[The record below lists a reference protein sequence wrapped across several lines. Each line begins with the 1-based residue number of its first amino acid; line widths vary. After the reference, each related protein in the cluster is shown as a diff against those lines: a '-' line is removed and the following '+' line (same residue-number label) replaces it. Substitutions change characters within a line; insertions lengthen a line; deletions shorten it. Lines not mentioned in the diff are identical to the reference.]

1 MYRLFLATRYL
12 LSRPINLL
20 GMGGVTLG
28 VWALIVVVSIFSGF
42 LRVVGEH
49 VRSASADIS
58 VWFLPES
65 ARFAPLQKAILEIP
79 NVAATAPRLV
89 HFGLLNRPG
98 EQPSPPP
105 LLGRGALQG
114 GDTPFVFVLGIDP
127 ERDRATTALDSWLL
141 AVAPGNRVKDPS
153 HPLARIDG
161 RPAILLGEQ
170 RMRNSGLRIGDL
182 LAVST
187 GRVERGADGGRSL
200 VQVTAESVGGSGR
213 DAPVFV
219 VAGAYHTQHTGYDGN
234 NALVHID
241 DLRAMLGLAPDAVQE
256 IAVKVQDT
264 ASTEVTAERIERA
277 VRRELG
283 YESGSLQR
291 APLAYAWRERHRGFL
306 EGVEWQRAL
315 MKIILIVIM
324 ITAAVLM
331 YATLS
336 MMVAEKTSD
345 IGILCAL
352 GGSPRG
358 VMTVF
363 LACGLSITVCGIVV
377 GTAAGC
383 VSAIYLEEFRQFVL
397 WLCGIDL
404 FPVKVY
410 NLDRVP
416 HELDP
421 LWILQ
426 VAAMAIAVGTVVSA
440 LPALRAARH
449 DPLVSL
455 RGN

>member
-1 MYRLFLATRYL
+1 MYRLFLAARYL

-20 GMGGVTLG
+20 GIGGVTLG

-49 VRSASADIS
+49 VRSASADVS
-58 VWFLPES
+58 VWFLPDN
-65 ARFAPLQKAILEIP
+65 ARFEKLKTAIEEDP
-79 NVAATAPRLV
+79 NVASCAPRLV

-98 EQPSPPP
+98 AIPPPPP

-114 GDTPFVFVLGIDP
+114 GDTPFVSVLGIDP
-127 ERDRATTALDSWLL
+127 ELERNTTSFDSWLL
-141 AVAPGNRVKDPS
+141 AVAGERRVKDTQK
-153 HPLARIDG
+153 PLARIDG
-161 RPAILLGEQ
+161 LPAILLGEE
-170 RMRNSGLRIGDL
+170 RMIGSGLRIGDR
-182 LAVST
+182 LALST
-187 GRVERGADGGRSL
+187 GRIERGADGGRSL
-200 VQVTAESVGGSGR
+200 VQVTGDTVGGSKQ

-219 VAGAYHTQHTGYDGN
+219 VAGAFHTQHTGYDGN
-234 NALVHID
+234 TAFVHVE
-241 DLRAMLGLAPDAVQE
+241 DLRAMLSLPPDAVQE
-256 IAVKVQDT
+256 VSVKVKDAADT
-264 ASTEVTAERIERA
+264 EATADRVERA

-283 YESGSLQR
+283 FDRGTFQR
-291 APLAYAWRERHRGFL
+291 APLAYSWRERHQGFF

-324 ITAAVLM
+324 VVAAVLM

-363 LACGLSITVCGIVV
+363 LSCGLSITAVGIVL
-377 GTAAGC
+377 GTLIGC
-383 VSAIYLEEFRQFVL
+383 VSAVYLEEFRQFVL
-397 WLCGIDL
+397 WLSGVDL
-404 FPVKVY
+404 FPVKAY

-416 HELDP
+416 HELDA

-426 VAAMAIAVGTVVSA
+426 VAGVALLVGAVVSA
-440 LPALRAARH
+440 LPAFRAARH

>member
-1 MYRLFLATRYL
+1 VSVLFLPDNARY
-12 LSRPINLL
+12 
-20 GMGGVTLG
+20 G
-28 VWALIVVVSIFSGF
+28 
-42 LRVVGEH
+42 
-49 VRSASADIS
+49 
-58 VWFLPES
+58 
-65 ARFAPLQKAILEIP
+65 PLQRALGNDD

-89 HFGLLNRPG
+89 HFGLVNRPD
-98 EQPSPPP
+98 QPPPPPP

-114 GDTPFVFVLGIDP
+114 GDTPFLFLLGVDP
-127 ERDRATTALDSWLL
+127 AQERGATGFRGWLE
-141 AVAPGNRVKDPS
+141 AVAAERRVADLD
-153 HPLARIDG
+153 HPFARIDG
-161 RPAILLGEQ
+161 LPTILLGED
-170 RMRNSGLRIGDL
+170 RMRSSGLRPGDHVL
-182 LAVST
+182 VNT
-187 GRVERGADGGRSL
+187 GRVERGDGGARGL
-200 VQVTAESVGGSGR
+200 VQVTRPGQGGETV
-213 DAPVFV
+213 PEFV
-219 VAGAYHTQHTGYDGN
+219 VAGAYRTQHTGYDGN

-241 DLRAMLGLAPDAVQE
+241 DLRAMLDLPPDAVQE
-256 IAVKVQDT
+256 VAVKVID
-264 ASTEVTAERIERA
+264 ASTTEETAERVERA

-291 APLAYAWRERHRGFL
+291 APLAYSWRERHRGFL
-306 EGVEWQRAL
+306 DGVEWQRAL

-363 LACGLSITVCGIVV
+363 LACGLSITLCGIVL
-377 GTAAGC
+377 GTAFGC
-383 VSAIYLEEFRQFVL
+383 AAAIYLEEFRQFVL
-397 WLCGIDL
+397 WLCGVDL

-449 DPLVSL
+449 DPLISL
-455 RGN
+455 RGS

>member
-1 MYRLFLATRYL
+1 MYRLFLAARYL

-20 GMGGVTLG
+20 GIGGVTLG

-49 VRSASADIS
+49 VRSASADVS
-58 VWFLPES
+58 VWFLPDS
-65 ARFAPLQKAILEIP
+65 ARFHDLQTAIDEVP
-79 NVAATAPRLV
+79 NVAACSPRLV

-98 EQPSPPP
+98 ETPPPPP
-105 LLGRGALQG
+105 LLGRGAMQG
-114 GDTPFVFVLGIDP
+114 GDTPFVSVLGVDP
-127 ERDRATTALDSWLL
+127 DLDRKTTALDAWLV
-141 AVAPGNRVKDPS
+141 AVATELRVKDLQK
-153 HPLARIDG
+153 PLARIDG
-161 RPAILLGEQ
+161 LPAILLGEE
-170 RMRNSGLRIGDL
+170 RMARSGLRIGDK
-182 LAVST
+182 LALST
-187 GRVERGADGGRSL
+187 GRVERGEGGGRSL
-200 VQVTAESVGGSGR
+200 VQVTGEAIGGNR
-213 DAPVFV
+213 QDAPVFV
-219 VAGAYHTQHTGYDGN
+219 VAGAFHTRHTGYDGN
-234 NALVHID
+234 TAFVHIE
-241 DLRAMLGLAPDAVQE
+241 DLRAMLSLPPDAVQE
-256 IAVKVQDT
+256 ISVKVEDPADT
-264 ASTEVTAERIERA
+264 EATADRVQRA

-283 YESGSLQR
+283 FERGQFQR
-291 APLAYAWRERHRGFL
+291 APLAYSWHERHRGFL

-324 ITAAVLM
+324 VVAAVLM

-363 LACGLSITVCGIVV
+363 LSCGLSITAIGIVL
-377 GTAAGC
+377 GTVIGC
-383 VSAIYLEEFRQFVL
+383 LSAIYLEEFRQFVL
-397 WLCGIDL
+397 WLAGVDL

-426 VAAMAIAVGTVVSA
+426 VAGVALLVGAIVSA
-440 LPALRAARH
+440 LPAFRAARH

-455 RGN
+455 RGS

>member
-1 MYRLFLATRYL
+1 MYRLFLAARYL

-20 GMGGVTLG
+20 GIGGVTLG

-58 VWFLPES
+58 VWFLPDD
-65 ARFAPLQKAILEIP
+65 ARFGDLKVAIEEVA
-79 NVAATAPRLV
+79 NVSACSPRLV

-98 EQPSPPP
+98 EAPPPPP
-105 LLGRGALQG
+105 LLGRGAMQG
-114 GDTPFVFVLGIDP
+114 GDTPFVSVLGVDP
-127 ERDRATTALDSWLL
+127 ELDRKTTALDDWLV
-141 AVAPGNRVKDPS
+141 AVAPGMRVKDPRN
-153 HPLARIDG
+153 PLARIDG
-161 RPAILLGEQ
+161 MPAILLGEE
-170 RMRNSGLRIGDL
+170 RMARGGLRIGDK
-182 LAVST
+182 LALST
-187 GRVERGADGGRSL
+187 GRVERSADGGRSL
-200 VQVTAESVGGSGR
+200 VQVTGEKLGGSKQE
-213 DAPVFV
+213 APVFV
-219 VAGAYHTQHTGYDGN
+219 IAGAFHTRHTGYDGN
-234 NALVHID
+234 TAFVHIE
-241 DLRAMLGLAPDAVQE
+241 DLRSMLSLPSDAVQE
-256 IAVKVQDT
+256 ISVKVEDT
-264 ASTEVTAERIERA
+264 SLTDATAQGVRRA
-277 VRRELG
+277 VRRQLG
-283 YESGSLQR
+283 MTGGSSQR
-291 APLAYAWRERHRGFL
+291 GPEAYSWRERHRGFL

-324 ITAAVLM
+324 VVAAVLM

-352 GGSPRG
+352 GGSPGG

-363 LACGLSITVCGIVV
+363 LSCGLSITSIGIVL
-377 GTAAGC
+377 GTGIGC
-383 VSAIYLEEFRQFVL
+383 LSAVYLEEFRQFVL
-397 WLCGIDL
+397 WLCDVDL

-426 VAAMAIAVGTVVSA
+426 VAAVAILVGAVVSA

>member
-1 MYRLFLATRYL
+1 MYRLFLASRYL

-20 GMGGVTLG
+20 GIGGVTLG

-49 VRSASADIS
+49 VRSASADVS
-58 VWFLPES
+58 VWFLPDN
-65 ARFAPLQKAILEIP
+65 ARFDQLRTAIEELP
-79 NVAATAPRLV
+79 NVQKCAPRLV

-98 EQPSPPP
+98 EIPPP
-105 LLGRGALQG
+105 PPILGRGALQG
-114 GDTPFVFVLGIDP
+114 GDTPFVSVLGVDP
-127 ERDRATTALDSWLL
+127 ELERGTTAFADWIAKVGEPL
-141 AVAPGNRVKDPS
+141 RCKDQA

-161 RPAILLGEQ
+161 LPAILLGEE
-170 RMRNSGLRIGDL
+170 RMAQSGLRIGDR
-182 LAVST
+182 LALST
-187 GRVERGADGGRSL
+187 GRIERGMDGGRSL
-200 VQVTAESVGGSGR
+200 VQVTNAAVGGDGK

-219 VAGAYHTQHTGYDGN
+219 IAGAFHTQHTGYDGN
-234 NALVHID
+234 TAFVHIE
-241 DLRAMLGLAPDAVQE
+241 DLRTMLSLEPDAVQE
-256 IAVKVQDT
+256 VSVRVVDASDT
-264 ASTEVTAERIERA
+264 EATAQRIERA

-283 YESGSLQR
+283 FESGKLQR
-291 APLAYAWRERHRGFL
+291 APLAYSWRERHRGFL

-324 ITAAVLM
+324 VVAAVLM

-363 LACGLSITVCGIVV
+363 LSCGLSITGVGIAL
-377 GTAAGC
+377 GTAIGC
-383 VSAIYLEEFRQFVL
+383 LSAVYLEEFRQFVL
-397 WLCGIDL
+397 WLSGVDL

-426 VAAMAIAVGTVVSA
+426 VAGVATLVGAVVSA

-449 DPLVSL
+449 DPLISL

>member
-28 VWALIVVVSIFSGF
+28 GWALIVVVSIFSGF

-161 RPAILLGEQ
+161 RPAI
-170 RMRNSGLRIGDL
+170 N
-182 LAVST
+182 
-187 GRVERGADGGRSL
+187 
-200 VQVTAESVGGSGR
+200 
-213 DAPVFV
+213 
-219 VAGAYHTQHTGYDGN
+219 
-234 NALVHID
+234 
-241 DLRAMLGLAPDAVQE
+241 
-256 IAVKVQDT
+256 IA
-264 ASTEVTAERIERA
+264 A
-277 VRRELG
+277 
-283 YESGSLQR
+283 
-291 APLAYAWRERHRGFL
+291 
-306 EGVEWQRAL
+306 
-315 MKIILIVIM
+315 
-324 ITAAVLM
+324 
-331 YATLS
+331 
-336 MMVAEKTSD
+336 
-345 IGILCAL
+345 
-352 GGSPRG
+352 
-358 VMTVF
+358 
-363 LACGLSITVCGIVV
+363 
-377 GTAAGC
+377 
-383 VSAIYLEEFRQFVL
+383 
-397 WLCGIDL
+397 
-404 FPVKVY
+404 
-410 NLDRVP
+410 
-416 HELDP
+416 
-421 LWILQ
+421 
-426 VAAMAIAVGTVVSA
+426 TVVNSSR
-440 LPALRAARH
+440 L
-449 DPLVSL
+449 
-455 RGN
+455 

>member
-1 MYRLFLATRYL
+1 MYRLFLGLRYL

-20 GMGGVTLG
+20 GTGGVTLG

-42 LRVVGEH
+42 LKVVGEH
-49 VRSASADIS
+49 VRAASADVS
-58 VWFLPES
+58 VWFLPDS
-65 ARFAPLQKAILEIP
+65 ARFGPLRQAIEEDP
-79 NVAATAPRLV
+79 NVDEAAPRLV
-89 HFGLLNRPG
+89 HFALLNRPG
-98 EQPSPPP
+98 EAPPP
-105 LLGRGALQG
+105 PPILGRGALQG

-127 ERDRATTALDSWLL
+127 DRERETTDFQSWLT
-141 AVAPGNRVKDPS
+141 AVAKENRPS
-153 HPLARIDG
+153 DLDHPLARVDG

-170 RMRNSGLRIGDL
+170 RLRSSGLKKGDL
-182 LAVST
+182 VALST
-187 GRVERGADGGRSL
+187 GRVERSKDGGRGL
-200 VQVTAESVGGSGR
+200 VQVTAESVGGSGT

-219 VAGAYHTQHTGYDGN
+219 VAGAFHTQHTGYDGN
-234 NALVHID
+234 NVFVHVD
-241 DLRAMLGLAPDAVQE
+241 ELRAMLSLPPDAVQE
-256 IAVKVQDT
+256 ISVKLRDRSKTEET
-264 ASTEVTAERIERA
+264 ADRVERI

-283 YESGSLQR
+283 FDQGSLQR
-291 APLAYAWRERHRGFL
+291 APHAWSWRERHQGFL
-306 EGVEWQRAL
+306 DNVEWQRAL

-324 ITAAVLM
+324 VVAAVLM

-363 LACGLSITVCGIVV
+363 LSCGLAITLSGVV
-377 GTAAGC
+377 FGTVAGC
-383 VSAIYLEEFRQFVL
+383 LSAVYLEEFRQFVL
-397 WLCGIDL
+397 WLFGVDL

-416 HELDP
+416 HELDAT
-421 LWILQ
+421 WILQ
-426 VAAMAIAVGTVVSA
+426 VAAMALGTGALVSA
-440 LPALRAARH
+440 WPALRAARH

-455 RGN
+455 RGS